1 MLYIIII
8 ATIVEYFHT
17 GNLYYKEIINY
28 ELDITNLLINSPQIH
43 DIKVLNIT
51 NPQFNEQI
59 SLASRKF
66 VNARFQCITK
76 ICFKTATLS
85 YIIGFNCIIAK
96 QLQVVDVHI
105 LLKQICRHSQH
116 LLKLNLTNKKA

>member
-1 MLYIIII
+1 MLYIIGI
-8 ATIVEYFHT
+8 ATIAEYFHT
-17 GNLYYKEIINY
+17 GDVSYKEIINY

-85 YIIGFNCIIAK
+85 YIIGFNCISKTITSGWCTHTVK
-96 QLQVVDVHI
+96 TNLQAF
-105 LLKQICRHSQH
+105 
-116 LLKLNLTNKKA
+116 TTPFKA